1 MWGQMITEGQW
12 QVHDEIDLE
21 FLGNSTGRS
30 YTLHTNIY
38 GRGKG
43 GQEKQYR
50 LWFDPTE
57 DFHTYSYIQMLL
69 HIYQP
74 STLCSIILYR

>member
-12 QVHDEIDLE
+12 QVHDEINLE

-50 LWFDPTE
+50 LWFDPAE
-57 DFHTYSYIQMLL
+57 DFPTYSYIQMLL

-74 STLCSIILYR
+74 NTLCPIILYR